1 MREMCKIMSAMEK
14 VSEDVVGSVSSS
26 DGMEKGR
33 KPKEDVGESFK
44 TQHLS
49 HYPVE
54 SHEEC
59 LVIEQW
65 VLRSFLG

>member
-1 MREMCKIMSAMEK
+1 MSEMCKITSAREK
-14 VSEDVVGSVSSS
+14 VSEDVVGNVSCHA
-26 DGMEKGR
+26 GMEEGR
-33 KPKEDVGESFK
+33 KPKEDVGKSFK

-59 LVIEQW
+59 LVIGQ
-65 VLRSFLG
+65 